1 MAGCVGCAAEVLLED
16 TFCPRCGAP
25 VTDPFIGVIVG
36 DRYRIV
42 SRIGVGGMGAVY
54 RAEHTMMRRDL
65 AIKVLL
71 PGLGGKEE
79 FARRF
84 EREAESASRL
94 DHPNII
100 TVTDFGHTADGS
112 LYLVMEYLAGLSL
125 TSVISEGPMAQAR
138 ALKIIRQILRGLDH
152 AHGAGIVH
160 RDLKPDNIMLV
171 ERDGQPDV
179 VKILDF
185 GIAKV
190 TEPLSGSTGREV
202 LTQAGVIFGTPEYLS
217 PEQAL
222 GEPVDARADIYAAG
236 VILFEMLAGRRPF
249 ESDDKVK
256 IISMHLAHAPPRIR
270 EVAPTVDLPTPLEQ
284 AVLQALEK
292 SRENRFASASAFLQ
306 ALEDAEASGADP
318 DFELDATIPH
328 LSLDGVGLRPPPTG
342 RWSGRRLA
350 ATLVLGA
357 AVIAGG
363 VAVVQHRGPRH
374 ALVAPAAQ
382 PAPPPPDMAERFK
395 RIETQLEE
403 GNNGSARRALEQAL
417 SERPKDGRVHY
428 MLGRVAYADD
438 NNDEALTHYRQA
450 IALDAGFRGDPVLL
464 AHVGA
469 MLVESRDA
477 DEALDL
483 LIDAVG
489 APASD
494 LLQKAANEGSDLER
508 RQRAATALD
517 DIGQGKRVDRVS
529 LAMLDLRK
537 GARTCDERKV
547 LVEKLRALDDPRALP
562 ALRELRG
569 RNFGAVPRREHG
581 HGLHE
586 ERAPRGDKS
595 AREEGR
601 RAGATDASR
610 TLTNHHAR
618 DQVRS
623 AEPAHQP
630 GAGLPSVSHLPG
642 RRPLHAAGAERRRL
656 PDRLP
661 VPQPWPQRHG
671 LPGIHG
677 GGGGALRHRRS
688 GTAAASALQPPA
700 DRPGDARERHL
711 RADDGV
717 VDRLRDDPGVR
728 DLPAARRW

>member
-1 MAGCVGCAAEVLLED
+1 MAGCSGCAAEVLLED

-25 VTDPFIGVIVG
+25 VTDPFIGTVVG

-94 DHPNII
+94 THPNII
-100 TVTDFGHTADGS
+100 TVTDFGHTPDGS
-112 LYLVMEYLAGLSL
+112 LFLVMEYLAGVSL
-125 TSVISEGPMAQAR
+125 TSAIAEGPMSQPR
-138 ALKIIRQILRGLDH
+138 ALRIVRQILRGLDH
-152 AHGAGIVH
+152 AHGAGVVH

-171 ERDGQPDV
+171 ERDGQSDV

-236 VILFEMLAGRRPF
+236 VILFEMLAGHRPF
-249 ESDDKVK
+249 ESEDKVK
-256 IISMHLAHAPPRIR
+256 IISMHLAHVPPRIR
-270 EVAPTVDLPTPLEQ
+270 DVAPTVDVSTPLEQ

-292 SRENRFASASAFLQ
+292 SRENRFASANAFLQ
-306 ALEDAEASGADP
+306 ALEDAEVPLTEADFDAGATVP
-318 DFELDATIPH
+318 Q
-328 LSLDGVGLRPPPTG
+328 LSLDGPRREAPRAG
-342 RWSGRRLA
+342 RWVGA
-350 ATLVLGA
+350 ALLGA
-357 AVIAGG
+357 ALIAGG
-363 VAVVQHRGPRH
+363 VAIWKRGGPH
-374 ALVAPAAQ
+374 HAALVAPPAR

-395 RIETQLEE
+395 RVEAWLEE
-403 GNNGSARRALEQAL
+403 GNTGAARRGLEQAL
-417 SERPKDGRVHY
+417 TERPKDGRVQY

-438 NNDEALTHYRQA
+438 KNDEALEHYRQA

-469 MLVESRDA
+469 MAVEPRQA
-477 DEALDL
+477 EEALDL

-489 APASD
+489 APAAD
-494 LLQKAANEGSDLER
+494 LIQKAANEGNDLAR

-529 LAMLDLRK
+529 LAMLELRK
-537 GARTCDERKV
+537 GTRTCEEKKV
-547 LVEKLRALDDPRALP
+547 LVEKLRDMDDPRALP

-569 RNFGAVPRREHG
+569 RNIGPFRLGSSDTGCMKKELPEAIKALEKKAGVPERKTRR
-581 HGLHE
+581 
-586 ERAPRGDKS
+586 
-595 AREEGR
+595 GR
-601 RAGATDASR
+601 
-610 TLTNHHAR
+610 
-618 DQVRS
+618 
-623 AEPAHQP
+623 
-630 GAGLPSVSHLPG
+630 
-642 RRPLHAAGAERRRL
+642 
-656 PDRLP
+656 
-661 VPQPWPQRHG
+661 
-671 LPGIHG
+671 
-677 GGGGALRHRRS
+677 
-688 GTAAASALQPPA
+688 
-700 DRPGDARERHL
+700 
-711 RADDGV
+711 
-717 VDRLRDDPGVR
+717 
-728 DLPAARRW
+728 